1 MNSNAFDGEAI
12 SRADRE
18 FLARLGDHPLLRNP
32 LYSAPPPPLPDYA
45 ALGSLAAV
53 EAAQK
58 ACFVAAL
65 DWLLVNYAFC
75 KSAFMGKGG
84 VISLVDGE
92 MGSLGSLDVFMRLYA
107 VKDGHKTIS
116 VVDRWIEHSLRV
128 HVDKI
133 QTRPDR
139 PRPTFEEEGLH
150 IYNRYW
156 PPAHPTSGG
165 EIETFKTF
173 FRAALPR
180 PSRTGVGMEL
190 LRPQGAQTVGAD
202 GRDHHG
208 GGEIRVRPRNAVRNS
223 RTRVR

>member
-1 MNSNAFDGEAI
+1 MTAFDGEAI

-18 FLARLGDHPLLRNP
+18 FLAKLGDHPLMRNP
-32 LYSAPPPPLPDYA
+32 LYSVPPPSALLSDYLAAPASTSSAAIVAAENARFTA
-45 ALGSLAAV
+45 ALN
-53 EAAQK
+53 
-58 ACFVAAL
+58 
-65 DWLLVNYAFC
+65 WTLVNYAFC

-92 MGSLGSLDVFMRLYA
+92 KGSLGSLDVFMRLYA

-165 EIETFKTF
+165 EIETFEAF
-173 FRAALPR
+173 FARLIPDDTRSGSGCGTTSPTR
-180 PSRTGVGMEL
+180 P
-190 LRPQGAQTVGAD
+190 A
-202 GRDHHG
+202 GRG
-208 GGEIRVRPRNAVRNS
+208 CR
-223 RTRVR
+223 